1 MKKFTLLFS
10 FVAMAA
16 ALFVTGCK
24 KTETADPTIVFDN
37 SNATSA
43 SIEVGGIFNIT
54 ALMNSDENAEL
65 KKLTVT
71 KAVGGVSN
79 ATDYTLS
86 GTSANKTIT
95 DTMPA
100 GVTTITYTFLV
111 TDNKDKTA
119 SATFTV
125 NLKQSQYKAI
135 DTYNS
140 LVLFNQNGA
149 EQFLTLTPTLGEVP
163 SKSIGDAKLAAAKI
177 DLCYAS
183 ATTSGNFIAAPA
195 SEKAKLIYDNS
206 GTEMLRT
213 WSVLNN
219 TQFKKTTLSYA
230 QFSSLSNDSAIIN
243 NADGVG
249 MSSEILNITSDM
261 AVAFI
266 ARNKKGIMYLK
277 NATGSL
283 STLGNVS
290 IEWKIQQ

>member
-1 MKKFTLLFS
+1 MKKLTFLFS
-10 FVAMAA
+10 LVAIAA
-16 ALFVTGCK
+16 TLFVTGCK
-24 KTETADPTIVFDN
+24 KTETTDPTIVFDN

-86 GTSANKTIT
+86 GASANKTIT

-100 GVTTITYTFLV
+100 GVTTMTYTFLV

-125 NLKQSQYKAI
+125 NLKQSQYKPI

-140 LVLFNQNGA
+140 IVLFNQQGA
-149 EQFLTLTPTLGEVP
+149 EQFLTLTPALAEVP
-163 SKSIGDAKLAAAKI
+163 SKSIADAKLVAAKI

-183 ATTSGNFIAAPA
+183 GTTSGNFIAAPA
-195 SEKAKLIYDNS
+195 SAKAKLIYDNV
-206 GTEMLRT
+206 GTEKLST
-213 WSVLNN
+213 WAVLNN

-230 QFSSLSNDSAIIN
+230 QFGALANDSAILN

-249 MSSEILNITSDM
+249 MSSEILNITTDQ
-261 AVAFI
+261 AIAFV
-266 ARNKKGIMYLK
+266 ARNKKGIMYVK
-277 NATGSL
+277 NASGTATTS
-283 STLGNVS
+283 GNIS